1 MECELREAGISFTPK
16 RVETREDFFG
26 EIKSFGPDLMLA
38 DWLIPSFDGLSA
50 LEVAQT
56 YCLSVPFIFVSGAV
70 GEDFATDTFKKG
82 RSRPCS

>member
-1 MECELREAGISFTPK
+1 
-16 RVETREDFFG
+16 
-26 EIKSFGPDLMLA
+26 MLA